1 MASSAC
7 LARKRDQLAERDK
20 GDNAMGNLLS
30 MRGRISRRDY
40 VLASLVISVMAY
52 MAVAAI
58 GWVSAASDEG
68 FRDATTLGVAV
79 FVLSTLV
86 QCFYS
91 VRRLHDLGRPGRDVF
106 FFLVPFYNIY
116 FSLVLCFER
125 GSSDENEYGP
135 APA

>member
-1 MASSAC
+1 
-7 LARKRDQLAERDK
+7 
-20 GDNAMGNLLS
+20 MGNLFS

-40 VLASLVISVMAY
+40 VMVSLVISVVSY

-68 FRDATTLGVAV
+68 FRDATALGFVV
-79 FVLSTLV
+79 FALGTLV

-91 VRRLHDLGRPGRDVF
+91 VRRLHDLGRPTRDVLL
-106 FFLVPFYNIY
+106 FLIPFYNIY
-116 FSLVLCFER
+116 FSLTLCFAR